1 MGVVIA
7 GAAIVG
13 IIAYAGYQINKAL
26 QPVPVGDANG
36 NTLPQ

>member
-13 IIAYAGYQINKAL
+13 IIGYAGYQIHKAL
-26 QPVPVGDANG
+26 QPVPIVDG